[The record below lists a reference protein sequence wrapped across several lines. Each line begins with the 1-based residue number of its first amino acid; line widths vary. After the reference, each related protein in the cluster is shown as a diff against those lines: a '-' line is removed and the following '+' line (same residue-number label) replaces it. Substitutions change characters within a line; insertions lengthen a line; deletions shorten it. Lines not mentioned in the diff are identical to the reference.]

1 MKKAWQQEKREKE
14 QRCWITTM
22 KLIMIEWVQ
31 LFHTLSLPSS
41 LMLSV
46 QTKWQWKLTDSSCRI
61 RFLLSSSS
69 SSLTL
74 LPRGRRKHACREMLL
89 PLRLHLLKTFF
100 LSEMLKYF
108 ISSSFTEEQSVRESR
123 FGFSFFLLFCVFRQ
137 STILRT
143 FTQPARAM
151 PKYGRS
157 AFHTHTCPSL
167 SLCLS
172 PSLFLS
178 VCLSFFLSHSLT
190 LFNPHMQQL
199 TLTSLSLRKLGG

>member
-1 MKKAWQQEKREKE
+1 VSANAAAAAAA
-14 QRCWITTM
+14 
-22 KLIMIEWVQ
+22 
-31 LFHTLSLPSS
+31 SL
-41 LMLSV
+41 
-46 QTKWQWKLTDSSCRI
+46 KN
-61 RFLLSSSS
+61 
-69 SSLTL
+69 
-74 LPRGRRKHACREMLL
+74 
-89 PLRLHLLKTFF
+89 FF

-167 SLCLS
+167 SFCLS
-172 PSLFLS
+172 PSLFLF
-178 VCLSFFLSHSLT
+178 VCLSFFLSFFLSHSLT

-199 TLTSLSLRKLGG
+199 TLTSLSLRKLGVQECVGFRALK